1 MNRFPAL
8 ALVGLTLAFAMPAHA
23 ALRAF
28 ACEPEW
34 AAMLHEIGGDAVH
47 VDAATNALQD
57 PHHVEAR
64 PSLIAQ
70 VRQADLVV
78 CTGAQL
84 EIGWLPQLLRQAGN
98 SKVASGDGYFMADD
112 QVKLLEKPARLDR
125 ASGDIHADGNPHI
138 QMDPYRM
145 LAVATAL
152 EARLAKLD
160 PANAASYASRFADFQ
175 SRWLA
180 DIPRWEAK
188 AAPLKGRNIVV
199 HHDSW
204 VYLEDWLGLKQ
215 IGALE
220 PKPGVPPTSSHLA
233 GLIALTKSSNT
244 LAIIRAAYQD
254 PKAGDWLSERTG
266 VPAVT
271 LPFTVGGTD
280 GAKDLFSLYDDTI
293 DLLLKAQHSGTN
305 P

>member
-1 MNRFPAL
+1 MNRLLAL
-8 ALVGLTLAFAMPAHA
+8 ALFGLAAVTSLPAHA
-23 ALRAF
+23 ALRTF

-34 AAMLHEIGGDAVH
+34 AAMLHQIGGDAVH

-70 VRQADLVV
+70 VRQADLIV

-98 SKVASGDGYFMADD
+98 SKVTSGAGYFMADD
-112 QVKLLEKPARLDR
+112 QVQLLEKPSQLDR

-138 QMDPYRM
+138 QLDPYRM

-152 EARLAKLD
+152 EARLEQLD
-160 PANAASYASRFADFQ
+160 PADAATFRSRFADFK
-175 SRWLA
+175 SRWMTA
-180 DIPRWEAK
+180 IPKWEAR
-188 AAPLKGRNIVV
+188 AASLKGRNIVV

-204 VYLEDWLGLKQ
+204 VYLEDWLGLNQ
-215 IGALE
+215 VGALE

-233 GLIALTKSSNT
+233 SLIAVTKASNT

-254 PKAGDWLSERTG
+254 PKAADWLSQRTD

-280 GAKDLFSLYDDTI
+280 SATDLFSLYDDTI
-293 DLLLKAQHSGTN
+293 DRLLKAARGEGSK
-305 P
+305 

>member
-1 MNRFPAL
+1 MNRIIAL
-8 ALVGLTLAFAMPAHA
+8 ALLLVGFAAACPAQA
-23 ALRAF
+23 GLRAF
-28 ACEPEW
+28 TCEPEW
-34 AAMLHEIGGDAVH
+34 ASMLHEIGGDAVH
-47 VDAATNALQD
+47 VDSATNALQD

-98 SKVASGDGYFMADD
+98 SKVASGAGYFMADD
-112 QVKLLEKPARLDR
+112 QVNLLEKPAQLDR

-152 EARLAKLD
+152 SARLQQLD
-160 PANAASYASRFADFQ
+160 PADAATFGKRFDDFKA
-175 SRWLA
+175 RWVA
-180 DIPRWEAK
+180 AIPRWEAK

-233 GLIALTKSSNT
+233 SLIARTKASNT

-254 PKAGDWLSERTG
+254 PKAGDWLSGRTG

-271 LPFTVGGTD
+271 LPFTVGGSD
-280 GAKDLFSLYDDTI
+280 GATDLFSLYDDTI
-293 DLLLKAQHSGTN
+293 DRLLKAQKTGAAQ
-305 P
+305 